1 MAHAFHRPKIPDSG
15 TLRSL
20 ISKVRTVFEMLD
32 LSSNLL
38 GDIARGLHP
47 FTHMPST
54 PFASVTL
61 IHHGY
66 IGASPDQPHL
76 AFSIQLLAFYRQL
89 RRVHPRFSFDAFAK
103 CLNHFHS
110 VSELMPVSLWK
121 PSQELLRSHTALI
134 WLTSLA
140 TRTIATWRSHEN
152 LIEGFPSNLD
162 ARIASGL

>member
-1 MAHAFHRPKIPDSG
+1 MLQWRNQLPDLVNAFLSFKAHSPRISQAEDSG
-15 TLRSL
+15 RWHIEVINIESMYC
-20 ISKVRTVFEMLD
+20 IRNAGSVFQLT
-32 LSSNLL
+32 

-47 FTHMPST
+47 FTHMPSA

-61 IHHGY
+61 ILHGY

-110 VSELMPVSLWK
+110 VSELIPISLWE
-121 PSQELLRSHTALI
+121 PSQELIRSHIALI

-140 TRTIATWRSHEN
+140 TPTIATW
-152 LIEGFPSNLD
+152 
-162 ARIASGL
+162 